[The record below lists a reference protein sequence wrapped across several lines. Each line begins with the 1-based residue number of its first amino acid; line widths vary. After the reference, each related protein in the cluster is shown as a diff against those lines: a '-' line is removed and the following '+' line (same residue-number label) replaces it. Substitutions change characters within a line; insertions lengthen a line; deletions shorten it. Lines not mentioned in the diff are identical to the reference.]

1 MMLEF
6 FTFSLFNNLLISFL
20 IFKDLELLS
29 ETIIGLFIYLFGAL
43 GQTRTGTPKRARIL
57 SPLCLPISPRGH
69 ISLSKSF
76 ILLYYNLYFIKYIYS
91 VKKILIYNSGGGL
104 GDSIQIIPLILSL
117 KNHYRRSDIF
127 YLGAHP
133 NHFEG
138 KLKEYNIKIQTFNL
152 SLNYFGFRWWH
163 YFFVKKNFN
172 KKNEVKFDLIIDL
185 QSKFRNTLILKRIPH
200 NHFYST
206 TFGNLFSTK
215 KVKYKTKD
223 HLKNLNIFL
232 EDKIK
237 VVNFNCSR
245 LPKNLINEAKKLL
258 PKSNYIG
265 FSITQGN
272 EYRKKSWSIYKFIS
286 LANKSLIKKKTP
298 VFFIEKNQEHIIE
311 KIKNQVPGALF
322 PETKSE
328 LSCPALVTALSSRLD
343 QAISIDNGIMHMISL
358 ADIPMVV
365 LFGPTNS
372 EKFAPKNNYTKILD
386 SKKIYSTQD
395 IDSITVDEVYNLI

>member
-1 MMLEF
+1 M
-6 FTFSLFNNLLISFL
+6 
-20 IFKDLELLS
+20 
-29 ETIIGLFIYLFGAL
+29 
-43 GQTRTGTPKRARIL
+43 
-57 SPLCLPISPRGH
+57 
-69 ISLSKSF
+69 
-76 ILLYYNLYFIKYIYS
+76 
-91 VKKILIYNSGGGL
+91 KKILIYNSGGGL

-117 KNHYRRSDIF
+117 KNHFRKSDIF

-138 KLKEYNIKIQTFNL
+138 KLKEYNIKTQTLDLNL
-152 SLNYFGFRWWH
+152 RYFGFRWWH
-163 YFFVKKNFN
+163 LLFVRKNFN
-172 KKNEVKFDLIIDL
+172 KKNNVEFDLIIDL
-185 QSKFRNTLILKRIPH
+185 QSKFRNSLILKRIPH

-206 TFGNLFSTK
+206 TFGNFFSTK
-215 KVKYKTKD
+215 KIKYKTKD
-223 HLKNLNIFL
+223 HLKNLSKFL

-237 VVNFNCSR
+237 VVNFDCKK
-245 LPKNLINEAKKLL
+245 LPKSLLNEAKKLL

-286 LANKSLIKKKTP
+286 LANKSLIKKKIP

-343 QAISIDNGIMHMISL
+343 QAISIDNGVMHMMSL
-358 ADIPMVV
+358 ADVPMIV

-372 EKFAPKNNYTKILD
+372 EKFAPKNNYTKIVD
-386 SKKIYSTQD
+386 SKKVYNTHD
-395 IDSITVDEVYNLI
+395 IESITVDEIYNLI